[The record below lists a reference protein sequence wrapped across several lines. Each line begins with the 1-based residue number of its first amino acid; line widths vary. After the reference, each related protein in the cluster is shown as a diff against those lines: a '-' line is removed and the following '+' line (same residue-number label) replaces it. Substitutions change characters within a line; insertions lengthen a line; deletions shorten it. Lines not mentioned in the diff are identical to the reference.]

1 MPKLFFFAIQDSERK
16 KRGRRSSFQAYI
28 LSLEESRVHFVYFVT
43 LFTALLT
50 SSCPAFR
57 KCRCPQTPRRVRSS
71 SRLVPF
77 LPDHTDSP
85 LLVKAPVHLFS
96 CRMEQRPPPHRLHG
110 VTLKVTK
117 DIDGQIKIDAR
128 IADESLSNHRPG
140 LMRIFLEHTSL
151 FGSLDNSS
159 PMFSYLITFHV
170 ICSCRLALSIAGM
183 DSFCLA
189 FPRKYAC
196 SVIWQAPPDV
206 GERSLLC
213 QSPLPY
219 HY

>member
-1 MPKLFFFAIQDSERK
+1 MLALTAVAPFQDQQTYNPTLERNDLTWEIMWFAKAFFFFAIQDSERK

-96 CRMEQRPPPHRLHG
+96 CRMEQRPPPPPAARS
-110 VTLKVTK
+110 
-117 DIDGQIKIDAR
+117 DAQSHQGHWWPNQ
-128 IADESLSNHRPG
+128 DWCQNCWWESVQP
-140 LMRIFLEHTSL
+140 
-151 FGSLDNSS
+151 
-159 PMFSYLITFHV
+159 
-170 ICSCRLALSIAGM
+170 
-183 DSFCLA
+183 
-189 FPRKYAC
+189 
-196 SVIWQAPPDV
+196 
-206 GERSLLC
+206 
-213 QSPLPY
+213 
-219 HY
+219 